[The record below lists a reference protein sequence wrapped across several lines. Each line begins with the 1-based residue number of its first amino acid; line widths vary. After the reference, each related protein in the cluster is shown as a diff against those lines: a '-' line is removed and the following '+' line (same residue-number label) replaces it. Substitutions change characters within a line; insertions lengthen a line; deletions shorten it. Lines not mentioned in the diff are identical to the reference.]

1 MVAMIL
7 SQPSTPSSAPDAP
20 PPGAGSVLQSA
31 GDSTVSIVLT
41 VLGIALLAGS
51 ALMYRY
57 GGTASDPPGAV
68 PGTLRWPDDERDDT
82 V

>member
-1 MVAMIL
+1 M
-7 SQPSTPSSAPDAP
+7 TWFAPDAP

-57 GGTASDPPGAV
+57 GGRLSHPSDAV
-68 PGTLRWPDDERDDT
+68 PGALHWPDDERDGERDDAA
-82 V
+82 